1 MKVVSFNELDDDA
14 GDLTATDFFERARWV
29 RTGEPFDPPAYA
41 LHQLRDLEA
50 QLSRLEGDR
59 LQQVEPALEHI
70 RAALT
75 ALEAA

>member
-1 MKVVSFNELDDDA
+1 MKAEPFDELDDV

-41 LHQLRDLEA
+41 RYQLRELET
-50 QLSRLEGDR
+50 QLSRLEGAELSR
-59 LQQVEPALEHI
+59 VEAALMHV
-70 RAALT
+70 RAALQ